1 MLCGPCNDL
10 VWTRAMPAPAAPPP
24 DELATATT
32 MGLVVNNL
40 STLLYMT
47 NYTAVIPP
55 VEELCVRVGVSTAMA
70 GCG

>member
-1 MLCGPCNDL
+1 
-10 VWTRAMPAPAAPPP
+10 
-24 DELATATT
+24 

-70 GCG
+70 G